1 MINIRLK
8 DSTIIQE
15 HGNLAVFPLFS
26 DQAGSLPH
34 MLLADA
40 LSKDLID
47 VLEVGSGSV
56 PTLLVRN
63 RAPAPV
69 LILDGE
75 QLTGARQTRMA
86 ARSVIVGGR
95 AKTNIP
101 VSCVEQGRWRFTSEK
116 FSAGSHYSPTR
127 VRKKVKN
134 HEKYMARAGANPTV
148 SDLAFSQS
156 DVWSEIQD
164 VQDSLHVH
172 SPTGSLDEVSR
183 SVEDSVV
190 DWVEKL
196 PLQEQQIGVLAF
208 MDGRPLA
215 LDVIGSDELY
225 GMVHTRLM
233 RGYVMD
239 ALSSRRRS
247 SQAYSVTPGMAD
259 EFLGLIS
266 QCTPREAPTVGI
278 GSYYVLSGG
287 VTGGR
292 LEQDVDGVNRVIH
305 LNVFPDDRDSN
316 GRARDDH
323 DGDPEI
329 RGPSR
334 RSRGSREPSGGW
346 TY

>member
-1 MINIRLK
+1 MINITVS
-8 DSTIIQE
+8 DSTTIQE
-15 HGNLAVFPLFS
+15 HRNLAVFPITS
-26 DQAGSLPH
+26 EQAGPLPH

-47 VLEVGSGSV
+47 VLEVGQGTV
-56 PTLLVRN
+56 PTLLVKN
-63 RAPAPV
+63 RGPAPV

-134 HEKYMARAGANPTV
+134 HEKNMARAGVDPSA

-172 SPTGSLDEVSR
+172 SPTGSLDDVSH

-190 DWVEKL
+190 DWVEKF
-196 PLQEQQIGVLAF
+196 PLQDQQIGVLAF

-215 LDVIGSDELY
+215 LDVIGSEDLY
-225 GMVHTRLM
+225 GAVHTRLM

-247 SQAYSVTPGMAD
+247 SQAYRVTPGMAD
-259 EFLGLIS
+259 EFLGRIS
-266 QCTPREAPTVGI
+266 DCNPREAPTVGI
-278 GSYYVLSGG
+278 GSYYVLSDG

-292 LEQDVDGVNRVIH
+292 LEQDVDGVDRLIH
-305 LNVFPDDRDSN
+305 LSVFPEDRNTN
-316 GRARDDH
+316 GRTRDERG
-323 DGDPEI
+323 GDPEI
-329 RGPSR
+329 RRPSW
-334 RSRGSREPSGGW
+334 RSRGPRGQF
-346 TY
+346 

>member
-63 RAPAPV
+63 RASAPV

-134 HEKYMARAGANPTV
+134 HEKYMARAGADPTV
-148 SDLAFSQS
+148 SDLALAQS
-156 DVWSEIQD
+156 DVW
-164 VQDSLHVH
+164 
-172 SPTGSLDEVSR
+172 
-183 SVEDSVV
+183 
-190 DWVEKL
+190 
-196 PLQEQQIGVLAF
+196 
-208 MDGRPLA
+208 
-215 LDVIGSDELY
+215 
-225 GMVHTRLM
+225 
-233 RGYVMD
+233 
-239 ALSSRRRS
+239 
-247 SQAYSVTPGMAD
+247 
-259 EFLGLIS
+259 
-266 QCTPREAPTVGI
+266 
-278 GSYYVLSGG
+278 
-287 VTGGR
+287 
-292 LEQDVDGVNRVIH
+292 
-305 LNVFPDDRDSN
+305 
-316 GRARDDH
+316 
-323 DGDPEI
+323 
-329 RGPSR
+329 
-334 RSRGSREPSGGW
+334 
-346 TY
+346 